1 MLELPPRRRSTVLYG
16 LASMAVLALAGVAV
30 AGSNPS
36 PSWSRGATSR
46 CFEAHDVTPQ
56 STLTIEGLSVRTGEA
71 TTFFVA
77 GSGTTPTFVYL
88 VFGESAA
95 DTLHIRRELSQTLKA
110 TLAHTL
116 VGQNGNVGWI
126 VADARGGAVSPAVKR
141 LLSTCLRPLPAQ
153 RPKATL
159 YSFAPT
165 SACLRSLNGFT
176 VTKKDDLWLTGT
188 IASSDRARLTIQTVV
203 EPADIDSGYLMYAV
217 VGSSPVDARARLAR
231 TARDVDSYFGYPVG
245 SSGDWSGVRGNVGW
259 VGLER
264 NRSTASG
271 LADAQKQFG
280 LCVPA

>member
-1 MLELPPRRRSTVLYG
+1 MLDLPSRRRSFGLSGFAVVAVLG
-16 LASMAVLALAGVAV
+16 LAGIAV

-77 GSGTTPTFVYL
+77 GSGTSPTFVYL

-110 TLAHTL
+110 TLAH
-116 VGQNGNVGWI
+116 
-126 VADARGGAVSPAVKR
+126 ARGGAVRPAVKR

-159 YSFAPT
+159 YAFGPT

-176 VTKKDDLWLTGT
+176 VTKKDDLWLIGT
-188 IASSDRARLTIQTVV
+188 IAASDRSRLTIQTVV

-231 TARDVDSYFGYPVG
+231 TARAVDSYFGYPVG

-259 VGLER
+259 VALER

>member
-1 MLELPPRRRSTVLYG
+1 MLELRPRRRSTVLYG
-16 LASMAVLALAGVAV
+16 LASIAVLALAGIAV

-95 DTLHIRRELSQTLKA
+95 DTLQIRRELAEMLKA

-116 VGQNGNVGWI
+116 AGQNGNVGWI
-126 VADARGGAVSPAVKR
+126 VASALGGAVSPAVKR
-141 LLSTCLRPLPAQ
+141 LLSSCLRPLPAQ
-153 RPKATL
+153 RPKATQYAL
-159 YSFAPT
+159 GPT
-165 SACLRSLNGFT
+165 RACLRSLNGFT

-188 IASSDRARLTIQTVV
+188 IAASDRVS
-203 EPADIDSGYLMYAV
+203 PHDSDGC
-217 VGSSPVDARARLAR
+217 RARRHRLGVP
-231 TARDVDSYFGYPVG
+231 DVRRRREQPGGRAVRAWREPPGPSMPT
-245 SSGDWSGVRGNVGW
+245 SGTR
-259 VGLER
+259 
-264 NRSTASG
+264 
-271 LADAQKQFG
+271 
-280 LCVPA
+280 

>member
-95 DTLHIRRELSQTLKA
+95 DTLRIRRELAEMLKA

-126 VADARGGAVSPAVKR
+126 VASALGGPVSPAVKR
-141 LLSTCLRPLPAQ
+141 LLSSCLRPLPAQ
-153 RPKATL
+153 RPKATQYAL
-159 YSFAPT
+159 GPT
-165 SACLRSLNGFT
+165 RACLRSLNGFT

-188 IASSDRARLTIQTVV
+188 IAASDRSRLTIQTVV

-217 VGSSPVDARARLAR
+217 AGTSPVDACARLAR
-231 TARDVDSYFGYPVG
+231 AARAVDAYFGYPVG
-245 SSGDWSGVRGNVGW
+245 SSGDWSGLRGNVGW

-271 LADAQKQFG
+271 LTDARKQFG